1 MSAALSFTEADIF
14 VVLQA
19 LLVQMLPTGIEVV
32 RSQVNRTPEPHG
44 ADFITMTPLFRVRLE
59 TNTDTYFDGF
69 FTSVPGVKS
78 ALAPIRFDVQIDV
91 HGPASGDNAQIIST
105 LWRDEF
111 ATSYFDASTIDAQ
124 ALYASDPRQMAFI
137 NAESQFEDRW
147 AVDLSMQVNQV
158 VQLDQQFADHLVTG
172 LIDVDVVYPP

>member
-1 MSAALSFTEADIF
+1 MSATLSFTEADIF

-32 RSQVNRTPEPHG
+32 RAQVNRTPEPHG
-44 ADFITMTPLFRVRLE
+44 ADFITMTPLFRARLE

-69 FTSVPGVKS
+69 PSAPGVKS
-78 ALAPIRFDVQIDV
+78 ALAPTRFDVQIDV

-124 ALYASDPRQMAFI
+124 ALYSSDPRQMAFI

-147 AVDLSMQVNQV
+147 TVDLSMQVNQV